1 MPRIRLID
9 PITDK
14 ELFDSDDPIIEQ
26 LDPERDH
33 IVAGPGWKLQTPE
46 QMETEISRPAMKDC
60 PTCLGKGT
68 IDLPSTGVIGHRC
81 PTCHGNPEEKKGK
94 YDA

>member
-1 MPRIRLID
+1 MPNFRLID
-9 PITDK
+9 PESGK
-14 ELFDSDDPIIEQ
+14 VLFDSDEVIPEQ
-26 LDPERDH
+26 LDAERDH
-33 IVAGPGWKLQTPE
+33 ITAGPGWRVQTRE
-46 QMETEISRPAMKDC
+46 QVEAEISRPAMKDC

-81 PTCHGNPEEKKGK
+81 PTCHGNPVEKKGK